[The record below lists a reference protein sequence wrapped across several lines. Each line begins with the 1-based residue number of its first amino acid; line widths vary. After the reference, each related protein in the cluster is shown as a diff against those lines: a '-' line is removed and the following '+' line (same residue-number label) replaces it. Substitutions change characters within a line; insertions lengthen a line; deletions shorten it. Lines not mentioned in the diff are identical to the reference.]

1 MDCIFIFINLRSG
14 GDPKQIWY
22 ISNFCH
28 VLTFLTDKNE
38 IPEVLHTFF
47 IVILSSDDD
56 DDDDDNDRTNRRE
69 STSPQPADSA
79 CSSPAPSTGKV
90 EAALNENTCRIEH
103 ELRSIPAD
111 SELNTVIL
119 PRKARMKDQVLFI
132 FIQIFPLICKYL
144 GGKDNLVVSIG
155 KNELFIK

>member
-14 GDPKQIWY
+14 GDLKQILY
-22 ISNFCH
+22 ISNF
-28 VLTFLTDKNE
+28 VMYLTFLTDKNE
-38 IPEVLHTFF
+38 IHEVLNTFF

-56 DDDDDNDRTNRRE
+56 DDDNDRTNRRE
-69 STSPQPADSA
+69 SISPQPADSA

-111 SELNTVIL
+111 SELNAVTL
-119 PRKARMKDQVLFI
+119 PRKARMKDQVLFT
-132 FIQIFPLICKYL
+132 FINIYSDFSF
-144 GGKDNLVVSIG
+144 DM
-155 KNELFIK
+155 